1 MFFWNSL
8 AFSIIQWILA
18 VWYLVLLPLQ
28 NPACTYGSSWF
39 MYCWSLTWNIFE
51 HNLASMWNEY
61 TYRVVWTFFG
71 IALWHWN
78 EDWTTHWKILYGMG
92 VPDHLICLLRNLYAG
107 QQATIR
113 SIHGTMDRFKL
124 GKEHVKAKYCHPAYL
139 TYMQSTSCEILD
151 WKNHKLESRWLA
163 EVSTSSDMQMIP
175 L

>member
-1 MFFWNSL
+1 MLFWNSL

-18 VWYLVLLPLQ
+18 IWYLVPLPLQ

-39 MYCWSLTWNIFE
+39 MYCWSLAWSIFE

-61 TYRVVWTFFG
+61 TYMVVWTFFG

-78 EDWTTHWKILYGMG
+78 EDWTTNWKILNGMG

-113 SIHGTMDRFKL
+113 TIHGTMDRFRL
-124 GKEHVKAKYCHPAYL
+124 GKEHVKAIYCHPAYL

-151 WKNHKLESRWLA
+151 WMNHKLESRWLA
-163 EVSTSSDMQMIP
+163 EVSTSSDMQVIP